1 LLLKAYSETL
11 TSKIW
16 HVIVWNISSL
26 SNYSG
31 EEIEN
36 GSKERYLIF
45 ITAFQKKL
53 FQLTQE
59 PECPNN
65 YKYDLIRLLH
75 IAYTGADKG
84 AKRFIL

>member
-1 LLLKAYSETL
+1 M
-11 TSKIW
+11 
-16 HVIVWNISSL
+16 
-26 SNYSG
+26 
-31 EEIEN
+31 
-36 GSKERYLIF
+36 IF